1 MVASF
6 FESLSNYYTEIVC
19 LVFVIHFGWS
29 LFDWVISSIKQ
40 LPSEIKE
47 FISDIKSR
55 RKPKN

>member
-1 MVASF
+1 MSSF
-6 FESLSNYYTEIVC
+6 FESLSDYYTEIIC

-29 LFDWVISSIKQ
+29 LFDWVVDIIKR

-55 RKPKN
+55 RTPKN